1 MAPQKIWSEE
11 ELYELF
17 DHEYPIAPLLTE
29 EVAEEM
35 GLAQAMTQWANLR
48 AAAQQPIIRQPV
60 VHQQPIIQHQPVVY
74 QQPNGP
80 HQLVVQHQPV
90 VQNQPIAQ
98 QPVVQQPAVQQ
109 SAPDRS
115 CPVQG
120 CTSLTG
126 NIRLDHLWD
135 HLAEVHGYERAA
147 NEYTTAD
154 RHLKRKTVPT
164 LKGLF
169 VRDIRKLAWDQARLK
184 AVEEAIRQRDNS
196 YVSCHGF
203 GLTMQHSIPQGNAG
217 KKQDLINRL
226 TNVRNE
232 INQLG
237 SLYNQPG
244 PANATWDQVYKNL
257 VSTFQLDGN
266 AQKAIVTRA
275 EQYFTNKRT
284 SMGDDMNVN
293 VPPARVV
300 LTDELVVK
308 PGASLPTK

>member
-17 DHEYPIAPLLTE
+17 GHEYPIAPLLTE
-29 EVAEEM
+29 EEAEEM
-35 GLAQAMTQWANLR
+35 GLAQAMIQWTSLQ
-48 AAAQQPIIRQPV
+48 AAARQPIIHQPVAQQQPIVQ
-60 VHQQPIIQHQPVVY
+60 QQPMIQHQPVV
-74 QQPNGP
+74 QLQP
-80 HQLVVQHQPV
+80 VVQHQPIT
-90 VQNQPIAQ
+90 QQPIAQ
-98 QPVVQQPAVQQ
+98 QPIIQQPAVQQ
-109 SAPDRS
+109 PAADRS
-115 CPVQG
+115 CPVLG
-120 CTSLTG
+120 CTALIG

-169 VRDIRKLAWDQARLK
+169 IRDIHKLAWDQARLK
-184 AVEEAIRQRDNS
+184 AIEEAIRQRDNY

-203 GLTMQHSIPQGNAG
+203 VLTMQHSIPQGNAG
-217 KKQDLINRL
+217 KKQDLITSL
-226 TNVRNE
+226 TNVRDE

-266 AQKAIVTRA
+266 AQKAVLTRA
-275 EQYFTNKRT
+275 EQYFSNTRA

-308 PGASLPTK
+308 PGRSLPPK